1 MKLQLK
7 ILILL
12 SVIFGVIILS
22 FLSYQY
28 IRIHE
33 KQLYNLE
40 TRKNQELVIDKVLQL
55 NRIKYEQLINDNSGW
70 DDMISFVANPDQK
83 WAKDNVDF
91 FVNSFKLSF
100 VLAYNKE
107 KELVYQFGDSVCLN
121 GLKYPDQALINSDFA
136 TSPFS
141 HYFQYCGNDLIEMFG
156 ATVVPA
162 SDADARETQPQG
174 YLFTGRKW
182 NSNYL
187 AEHAEATGYQVAI
200 LSESELDTLKKDPSR
215 IYFFKNLDD
224 YSGKPLATLVFNR
237 EDSLKQE
244 SSTFLN
250 LSILVTLVALLAM
263 IVFLFYFRKI
273 ILVPLSKI
281 NAILDTHDPQHIASF
296 SNHADEFKTLGSLI
310 SEFFRQQ
317 EELKKNNAELHEI
330 NATKDKL
337 FSIIAHDLK
346 NPVGNIVGMSELLA
360 GFMEKREMETAD
372 ELVSL
377 MNQQAKE
384 ALTLLET
391 LFDWARSQS
400 GKVGFNPVVLDLNQI
415 VDNVLENLN
424 SSALLKEIVI
434 LPPDTNNV
442 KVFADVNMLTTILR
456 NLVTNSIKFT
466 KAGGTII
473 VSARMSDN
481 NTEITVADTGI
492 GMDQKTQDMLFK
504 IESNLTTNGTANEKG
519 TGLGLIICK
528 EFVEKHGGEIR
539 VISEEGKGS
548 KIVLT
553 LPFDKAI

>member
-1 MKLQLK
+1 
-7 ILILL
+7 
-12 SVIFGVIILS
+12 
-22 FLSYQY
+22 
-28 IRIHE
+28 
-33 KQLYNLE
+33 
-40 TRKNQELVIDKVLQL
+40 
-55 NRIKYEQLINDNSGW
+55 
-70 DDMISFVANPDQK
+70 
-83 WAKDNVDF
+83 
-91 FVNSFKLSF
+91 
-100 VLAYNKE
+100 
-107 KELVYQFGDSVCLN
+107 
-121 GLKYPDQALINSDFA
+121 
-136 TSPFS
+136 
-141 HYFQYCGNDLIEMFG
+141 MFG

-346 NPVGNIVGMSELLA
+346 NPVGNIVGMSEMLA

-372 ELVSL
+372 ELVNL
-377 MNQQAKE
+377 MNHQAKE

-539 VISEEGKGS
+539 VISEVGKGS
-548 KIVLT
+548 QIVLT